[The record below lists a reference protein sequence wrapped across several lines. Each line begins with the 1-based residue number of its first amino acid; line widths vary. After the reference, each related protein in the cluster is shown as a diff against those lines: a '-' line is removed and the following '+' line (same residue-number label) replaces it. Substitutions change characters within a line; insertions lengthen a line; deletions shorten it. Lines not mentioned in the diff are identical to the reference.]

1 MFFSKLKSVLRSS
14 ESNGTEAKYSDSFA
28 DTLAL
33 DLKRC
38 SIEAILGALSKTEGK
53 YLSTILQNSFF
64 PVESIVFTPL
74 DNDTAV
80 ETENFFKIHS
90 AIDPLFEQN
99 FYRTILL
106 KEYRTEHGGIAIPS
120 EQIIVTVQPSEG
132 STDNLTQEESYQI
145 TLRGSKKRF
154 SAQIVLGSPKSIR
167 EGASLQQLSGMAKDR
182 EEPAFEKAIGQ
193 SLGSSSENKSVEVT
207 VKDGNGFS
215 KKAIS
220 LPAIVGREG
229 DSQYLGI
236 DNKLLVNARFVSRN
250 QIVLFSVGDKVYFFV
265 PESSKLLVVVNES
278 RILSKMT
285 LFEVTATTATIT
297 FGQPEDVMDIVAL
310 PNETALYPTITLRTM
325 SSQKTTNATP
335 IPHVS

>member
-1 MFFSKLKSVLRSS
+1 MFFSKLKSVLRTS
-14 ESNGTEAKYSDSFA
+14 ESYGTEAKYSDSFA

-53 YLSTILQNSFF
+53 YLSAILQSSFF

-74 DNDTAV
+74 DNETAV
-80 ETENFFKIHS
+80 ETDNFFKIHS

-132 STDNLTQEESYQI
+132 SADNLTQEETYQI

-154 SAQIVLGSPKSIR
+154 SAQVVLANPKGLR
-167 EGASLQQLSGMAKDR
+167 ESANSQQPLGVAKGR
-182 EEPAFEKAIGQ
+182 EEPAFEKFTGRT
-193 SLGSSSENKSVEVT
+193 LGEHCENTAVEVT
-207 VKDGNGFS
+207 VKDGDGYS
-215 KKAIS
+215 KKVVS

-229 DSQYLGI
+229 DAQFLGI

-250 QIVLFSVGDKVYFFV
+250 QMVLFSVGDKVFFFV
-265 PESSKLLVVVNES
+265 PESSKLLVVVNEVQ
-278 RILSKMT
+278 ILNKMT
-285 LFEVTATTATIT
+285 LVEVTSSPTKII
-297 FGQPEDVMDIVAL
+297 FGQPENAMDIVAL
-310 PNETALYPTITLRTM
+310 PDEPALYPTITLKTM
-325 SSQKTTNATP
+325 SAQKATNATP